1 MQINKVEEYTYW
13 SSAKYPG
20 RVILLFRKPP
30 LWIDPDQY
38 SLMAEM
44 PNLKLSEEVHANT
57 ELQPRRH
64 PVAPLRL
71 DRDAVVELDPGDAV
85 Q

>member
-1 MQINKVEEYTYW
+1 
-13 SSAKYPG
+13 
-20 RVILLFRKPP
+20 
-30 LWIDPDQY
+30 
-38 SLMAEM
+38 MAEM

-64 PVAPLRL
+64 PVSPLRL

>member
-1 MQINKVEEYTYW
+1 
-13 SSAKYPG
+13 
-20 RVILLFRKPP
+20 
-30 LWIDPDQY
+30 
-38 SLMAEM
+38 MAEM

-71 DRDAVVELDPGDAV
+71 DRDAVVEFDPGDPI